1 MSNRWRKL
9 LVPML
14 LLTFVAIAAY
24 AAAPPEPAAKAG
36 SGPGYGPV
44 KASGAPCKSDADCG
58 SPKKFC
64 HKTTGKCDGPG
75 SCENR
80 PEACPF
86 FFLPVCGCDGRTY
99 GNACI
104 AFQAGVS
111 VRANGQCPTNCSS
124 NKDCKKDDFCQKAIG
139 ACASKGLCSP
149 KPEICPDIFDPV
161 CGCNGT
167 TYGNSCFAAA
177 NGVTILHQG
186 VCKKKP

>member
-9 LVPML
+9 LVPLL
-14 LLTFVAIAAY
+14 LLTFAAIAAH

-36 SGPGYGPV
+36 YGPGVGPV
-44 KASGAPCKSDADCG
+44 KAAGTPCKSDVECG
-58 SPKKFC
+58 GPKKFC
-64 HKTTGKCDGPG
+64 QKTTGKCDSPG
-75 SCENR
+75 TCENR
-80 PEACPF
+80 PEVCPF

-99 GNACI
+99 GNGCL

-111 VRANGQCPTNCSS
+111 VRANGACPTNCSS
-124 NKDCKKDDFCQKAIG
+124 DKDCKNNDFCQKAVG
-139 ACASKGLCSP
+139 ACARKGLCSP